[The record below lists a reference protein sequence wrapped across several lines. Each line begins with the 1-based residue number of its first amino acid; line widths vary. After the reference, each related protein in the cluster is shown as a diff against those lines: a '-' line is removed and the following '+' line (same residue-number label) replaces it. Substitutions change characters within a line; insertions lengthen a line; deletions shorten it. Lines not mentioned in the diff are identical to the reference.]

1 METLIAAAVERA
13 GETGRRRV
21 AAYDRIEGD
30 IFTDDERPTVPH
42 L

>member
-1 METLIAAAVERA
+1 METLIAAVVERA